1 MSCDEWP
8 IRWACDITDV
18 DDDLLDLAREAAQNV
33 LWSMSGRRYGL
44 CEQTEQYRTPCT
56 DECSFNYR
64 RRFGPGVEYALMH
77 QPRNCCSINLTST
90 PVRAI
95 MEVKVFGEVQDESF
109 YALERSRLKRIGSC
123 WPCEDECDE
132 PPVEVT
138 YRYGIDVPPMGELA
152 MGELACEILA
162 GIRGLDCRLPSN
174 AVSVSRQGVTV
185 DLGDASTLYMEHRIG
200 LPLCDAF
207 IRDTNPNRLK
217 MQSTVHSPD
226 LSRRVR

>member
-1 MSCDEWP
+1 MSCDDWP
-8 IRWACDITDV
+8 IRWNCDITDV
-18 DDDLLDLAREAAQNV
+18 DDDLLDLAREAAQNI

-44 CEQTEQYRTPCT
+44 CEQTEAYRTPCT

-77 QPRNCCSINLTST
+77 QPRNCCSLNLTST
-90 PVRAI
+90 PVRSI
-95 MEVKVFGEVQDESF
+95 TEVKVFGDVLDESF
-109 YALERSRLKRIGSC
+109 YALERSRLKRIGAC
-123 WPCEDECDE
+123 WPCEDDCQE

-138 YRYGIDVPPMGELA
+138 YKYGIDVPALGELA

-162 GIRGLDCRLPSN
+162 GLRGLDCRLPSN
-174 AVSVSRQGVTV
+174 AVSVTRQGITV
-185 DLGDASTLYMEHRIG
+185 DLGDASTLYNEHRIG

-207 IRDTNPNRLK
+207 IRDANPNRLK

-226 LSRRVR
+226 LTRRVR